1 MTMKSQRYPHFQWGF
16 TTQNFSK
23 ALPVTAEAVR
33 NHILHARERGYS
45 WIELRDPEAG
55 LSIDDCK
62 ALAEFARGQGIEVN
76 YSAQRGLLA
85 EDFMEVIAR
94 AAANTAVFDGP
105 RVVRVLALRGA
116 GEFGWDD
123 AEFARSIENAKD
135 AAALAARHGLRLA
148 VENAETALYGV
159 PGDYQGMN
167 DFMLAAP
174 PDVWLQLDTSNL
186 FCLPVIP
193 SADDA
198 AAFIRSHAQRVA
210 YLHLKSARDGKALT
224 RLDGN
229 PLPFSQV
236 FDIVANDAP
245 TYVAIELSGSADAA
259 EVRAEMDASI
269 THLSETGILDP

>member
-1 MTMKSQRYPHFQWGF
+1 MKSRRYPHFHWGF

-23 ALPVTAEAVR
+23 AVPVTPEAVR

-62 ALAEFARGQGIEVN
+62 ALADFARGQGIEVN

-85 EDFMEVIAR
+85 DDFMEVIAR

-123 AEFARSIENAKD
+123 AEFARMLQNAKA
-135 AAALAARHGLRLA
+135 AAALAVQHGLRLA
-148 VENAETALYGV
+148 VENAEAALYGRH
-159 PGDYQGMN
+159 GEYHGMH
-167 DFMLAAP
+167 DFLLAAP
-174 PDVWLQLDTSNL
+174 PEVWLQLDTSNL
-186 FCLPVIP
+186 FCLPIIP
-193 SADDA
+193 SPDEA
-198 AAFIRSHAQRVA
+198 ASFIRSHAKRVA

-229 PLPFSQV
+229 PLPFSQI
-236 FDIVANDAP
+236 FDIVANTAP

-259 EVRAEMDASI
+259 AVRAEMDASI
-269 THLSETGILDP
+269 THLRETGILDP

>member
-1 MTMKSQRYPHFQWGF
+1 
-16 TTQNFSK
+16 
-23 ALPVTAEAVR
+23 
-33 NHILHARERGYS
+33 
-45 WIELRDPEAG
+45 
-55 LSIDDCK
+55 
-62 ALAEFARGQGIEVN
+62 
-76 YSAQRGLLA
+76 
-85 EDFMEVIAR
+85 
-94 AAANTAVFDGP
+94 
-105 RVVRVLALRGA
+105 
-116 GEFGWDD
+116 
-123 AEFARSIENAKD
+123 
-135 AAALAARHGLRLA
+135 
-148 VENAETALYGV
+148 
-159 PGDYQGMN
+159 
-167 DFMLAAP
+167 MLAAP